1 MSSNE
6 TMTQGR
12 KRRTNNRLW
21 ALTRA
26 GIMESLQFRLG
37 TFVTLFANLI
47 YLVLVYYL
55 WKAIYDSAG
64 TDVVNGMSFN
74 DTMIYLILATAL
86 FNFLEMFVV
95 WDMSR
100 AIQSGKIIL
109 DLLKPMKYRRYT
121 FWSYSGAHVMQ
132 FILSFVPTFI
142 VVMIVTGGAI
152 HIGLNMIWF
161 MISVI
166 FALLV
171 NFNIEMIVAT
181 ICLYTESTW
190 GINIVKETI
199 VLLLSGA
206 SIPLAFFPDSLARIV
221 KYLPFRAVYD
231 TPLSILL
238 QKNGSDEW
246 LGLFSLWGQQIIWI
260 VILSVAGTLFWN
272 HSVKKITVNG
282 G

>member
-1 MSSNE
+1 MNP
-6 TMTQGR
+6 R
-12 KRRTNNRLW
+12 KLL

-26 GIMESLQFRLG
+26 GIMESLHYRLG

-55 WKAIYDSAG
+55 WKAIYASSG
-64 TDVVNGMSFN
+64 VDVVNGMTFT
-74 DTMIYLILATAL
+74 DTMIYLILATSL

-100 AIQSGKIIL
+100 SIQSGKIIL
-109 DLLKPMKYRRYT
+109 DLLKPLKFRTYT
-121 FWSYSGAHVMQ
+121 FWSYSGSHVVS
-132 FILSFVPTFI
+132 FIMTFIPTFI
-142 VVMIVTGGAI
+142 IVMIITKGAI
-152 HIGLNMIWF
+152 PMGLNLVYF
-161 MISVI
+161 LISTL
-166 FALLV
+166 FALIV

-206 SIPLAFFPDSLARIV
+206 SIPLAFFPEKLRTVVDFM
-221 KYLPFRAVYD
+221 PFRAVYD
-231 TPLSILL
+231 IPLTILL
-238 QKNGSDEW
+238 EKNGADT
-246 LGLFSLWGQQIIWI
+246 LQGLLPMFGFQLIWI
-260 VILSVAGTLFWN
+260 VILTAAGSLFWN
-272 HSVKKITVNG
+272 CSVKKITVNG

>member
-1 MSSNE
+1 MNP
-6 TMTQGR
+6 R
-12 KRRTNNRLW
+12 KLF

-26 GIMESLQFRLG
+26 GIMESLHYRLG

-55 WKAIYDSAG
+55 WKAIYASSG
-64 TDVVNGMSFN
+64 VDVVNGMTFT
-74 DTMIYLILATAL
+74 DTMIYLILATSL

-100 AIQSGKIIL
+100 SIQSGKIIL
-109 DLLKPMKYRRYT
+109 DLLKPMKFRAYT
-121 FWSYSGAHVMQ
+121 FWSYSGSHVVS
-132 FILSFVPTFI
+132 FIMTFIPTFI
-142 VVMIVTGGAI
+142 VVMIITKGAI
-152 HIGLNMIWF
+152 PIGMNLVYF
-161 MISVI
+161 I
-166 FALLV
+166 FATLFALIV

-206 SIPLAFFPDSLARIV
+206 SIPLAFFPEKLRTVVD
-221 KYLPFRAVYD
+221 YMPFRAVYD
-231 TPLSILL
+231 IPLTILL
-238 QKNGSDEW
+238 QKNGSDT
-246 LGLFSLWGQQIIWI
+246 LQGLLPMFGFQLLWI
-260 VILSVAGTLFWN
+260 VILTAAGTLFWN
-272 HSVKKITVNG
+272 YSVKKITVNG